1 MFDTKT
7 FDEFTSDKE
16 EWGLICG
23 ERFSISKSKEKWIS
37 SVPIAKNGHKC
48 RSTCTNEDPFFS
60 WQPCNFAN
68 DFLR

>member
-1 MFDTKT
+1 MFDTKNDWWIH
-7 FDEFTSDKE
+7 F
-16 EWGLICG
+16 WQRRMGLICG

-37 SVPIAKNGHKC
+37 SVPTAKNGHKC

-60 WQPCNFAN
+60 WQPCDFAN